1 METKSLSALFW
12 FTSQLDVVA
21 DHLRRYA
28 VTYSLVCLAF
38 LNFAYRY
45 EFAINVSISLP
56 GRLYLIERNTLPERG
71 DYVAFNYG
79 GEFLYPKGTRFL
91 KRVMGVAGDTVQ
103 SDTHHFKVNG
113 QTVGTAL
120 TTTSTGKP
128 IEENHFSGVIPAG
141 HYYVMA
147 THPLSLDSRYEAV
160 GLVSNNQV
168 IGRAFK
174 LF

>member
-1 METKSLSALFW
+1 MEMKSLSALFW
-12 FTSQLDVVA
+12 FTSQLDVIA

-28 VTYSLVCLAF
+28 VAYSLSLLAF

-56 GRLYLIERNTLPERG
+56 GHLYLIERNALPERG

-79 GEFLYPKGTRFL
+79 SDFLYPKGTRFL

-103 SDTHHFKVNG
+103 SDAHHFTVNG
-113 QTVGTAL
+113 QAVGVAL
-120 TTTSTGKP
+120 STTSAGMP
-128 IEENHFSGVIPAG
+128 IEEDAFRGAIPSGR
-141 HYYVMA
+141 YYVMA
-147 THPLSLDSRYEAV
+147 DHPLSLDSRYAAV
-160 GLVSNNQV
+160 GLVNNSQI
-168 IGRAFK
+168 IGRAFE